1 MEDDNEDQ
9 RRLLYPTGVRD
20 LNYVASNGK
29 VLIPAV
35 TYMRRQTIQYV
46 DTISLEIKVGRGVTD
61 VFTLNSATAYS

>member
-1 MEDDNEDQ
+1 MEEDNKDQ
-9 RRLLYPTGVRD
+9 RRLYPTGVRD

-46 DTISLEIKVGRGVTD
+46 DTISLEIKVGRGVTA
-61 VFTLNSATAYS
+61 VITLDSATAYS

>member
-1 MEDDNEDQ
+1 MEEDNKDQ
-9 RRLLYPTGVRD
+9 RRLYPTGVRD

-35 TYMRRQTIQYV
+35 TYMRRQTIQYF